1 MDIQKII
8 TDEFKLR
15 PQQVSATVE
24 LIDQGNTIPFIARYR
39 KEVTGSLDDQVL
51 RELHERLLYLRGLL
65 KRADEIR
72 ASIAAQEKM
81 TDELEAALT
90 NAKTLSELED
100 IYRPFKQKR
109 KTRASV
115 AKEKGLEPLAEKI
128 LLQLPDFNPI
138 EAAAEY
144 INEEKAVA
152 TAEEALA
159 GAQDII
165 AEMVSDNAD
174 CRKLLRQ
181 YMFKFGMI
189 KATGTKEDMGVYAMY
204 NEYKEPINRIA
215 GHRVLAV
222 DRGER

>member
-100 IYRPFKQKR
+100 IYRPF
-109 KTRASV
+109 
-115 AKEKGLEPLAEKI
+115 
-128 LLQLPDFNPI
+128 
-138 EAAAEY
+138 
-144 INEEKAVA
+144 
-152 TAEEALA
+152 
-159 GAQDII
+159 
-165 AEMVSDNAD
+165 
-174 CRKLLRQ
+174 
-181 YMFKFGMI
+181 
-189 KATGTKEDMGVYAMY
+189 
-204 NEYKEPINRIA
+204 
-215 GHRVLAV
+215 
-222 DRGER
+222 